1 MRQTPA
7 SRKANETLRDKVAS
21 VILFQVADPRLQMV
35 TITACEVSTDRSVA
49 DVYVSADKERYEE
62 VLAGLEAAKGRIRSL
77 VGKELG
83 WRVTPELRFRIDK
96 SVDTAEHIAAVLESE
111 QKWLDSITQEQ

>member
-35 TITACEVSTDRSVA
+35 TITACEVSKDRSVA

-77 VGKELG
+77 VAHRIRRFCATICRLVGLD
-83 WRVTPELRFRIDK
+83 RVMTP
-96 SVDTAEHIAAVLESE
+96 
-111 QKWLDSITQEQ
+111 